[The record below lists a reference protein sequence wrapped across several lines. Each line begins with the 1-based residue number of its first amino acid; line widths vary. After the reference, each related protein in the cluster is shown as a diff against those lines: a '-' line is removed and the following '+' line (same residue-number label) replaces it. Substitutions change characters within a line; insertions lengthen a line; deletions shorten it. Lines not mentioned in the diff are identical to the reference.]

1 MSEPT
6 KITAPVQTGS
16 AVPPLGAPGTEIKVV
31 APTGT
36 PAAPPKEG
44 TPESKLFQR
53 LGTRGKPLS
62 GRTAEPVKPAAI
74 APPERPGA
82 AEPEPEPEE
91 KPDDVAPGD
100 EDDAE
105 PSKEPK
111 ISPMGEEP
119 KPGEPV
125 PESKKP
131 KVNPWNLHKQ
141 EKERAA
147 KLELELAETRKLI
160 ADPVARKTEM
170 DRLAKAEQRAKELED
185 HIRFVD
191 YEKSQEFKEKYE
203 TPYEQSWAKAL
214 ADLQDITTTD
224 ANGNESKLS
233 PSHMLELVNMSLPK
247 AREMANELFGDFA
260 DDVMSAR
267 KSIREM
273 FDAKAKALSDAKTN
287 GATRMKDAAEKAQS
301 EQAQIHESV
310 TKNWD
315 KWKAAV
321 TKDEKFGKYFNTV
334 EGDEQGNQRLA
345 KGFALVERAFSEN
358 PMDPKHTPEQREAI
372 IKRQAAVFNRAAGF
386 SKAVLMA
393 TTLEAKVKALE
404 TELAKYKG
412 SEPSTTGALIP
423 NAPATSGDPR
433 AGMMNRLA
441 ARAKR

>member
-1 MSEPT
+1 MSQALATPS
-6 KITAPVQTGS
+6 VQTGS
-16 AVPPLGAPGTEIKVV
+16 AVPPSGAPGAEIKVV
-31 APTGT
+31 APTGV
-36 PAAPPKEG
+36 PAAPPKAG

-62 GRTAEPVKPAAI
+62 GRTAEPATPAAPI
-74 APPERPGA
+74 PPAPERPGA
-82 AEPEPEPEE
+82 AEPEP
-91 KPDDVAPGD
+91 DDIAPGD
-100 EDDAE
+100 EEDSE
-105 PSKEPK
+105 PKEPK
-111 ISPMGEEP
+111 VSPMGDEP

-125 PESKKP
+125 PEAKKP

-287 GATRMKDAAEKAQS
+287 GATRMKEAAEKAQS

-334 EGDEQGNQRLA
+334 DGDEQGNQRLA

-386 SKAVLMA
+386 GKAVLMA

-412 SEPSTTGALIP
+412 SEPSTTGALIT
-423 NAPATSGDPR
+423 NAPAASGKPMD
-433 AGMMNRLA
+433 AMFARLK
-441 ARAKR
+441 AKAK